1 MRRLAPLL
9 AGMILLAGLAAAP
22 HRLVSRTQTSPDF
35 VHFESAHVHPA
46 CLTPSG
52 DRLLVVNTPDNRL
65 SVFILAGAP
74 PSASNRIAEIPVGL
88 EPVSV
93 AALSD
98 SECWVVNQLS
108 DDVSIVN
115 LNTMHVRAIV
125 RVGDDPGDVVFAGSP
140 VRAYVSV
147 SQYDQVKVIDPA
159 SLATVASIDIGGRMP
174 RALARTADG
183 SKVYVAL
190 MQANNHTSILSA
202 ARLPDDSIPQDINFP
217 KDTLNG
223 NAPKTGLIMQQVSPD
238 GWSDAYGNLWNSK
251 LKYSMADVAVAEIN
265 TATNTVS
272 RNFGGWGA
280 GSTKLGTENF
290 SIAVSP
296 VDGRIAVTNTRAR
309 NQFRFEPRLIGY
321 LVETQ
326 FSSIAQDG
334 TISDRKLD
342 PQVNFDVAPGTQAEA
357 DSAIGIPTGVA
368 FSSNGLRAY
377 VTSLATNKLAVV
389 NPYGSAFTTVRA
401 RISVLEGPTGVVVD
415 QAHGVLYIV
424 GRMRNQIQTLPLA
437 TLAPG
442 PPVSI
447 GFDPTPDP
455 IVHGRKFFYGGFT
468 SAHGEQSCASCHTF
482 GDTDQLGWDL
492 GNPAGAALPA
502 PPGQPDPL
510 LQGFHPMKGPMVTQ
524 SLRGLPNTGL
534 LHWRGDRENLS
545 AFNGAFSSLMGR
557 SSALADSEMAAFG
570 DFVLPLVYPPNPYR
584 QLDNTLPDA
593 PVGQPSALRG
603 QAIFMNTVV
612 EADGKRCVD
621 CHSMTN
627 GTNTLLVNH
636 GALQEAQD
644 FKVPHLR
651 GLYRKYG
658 FTDQPAAS
666 NKRGFGYTHDGSV
679 DNLADF
685 LQSPRF
691 TFPNGD
697 DDRHDL
703 DAFLRCFDTGMAP
716 AVGYQITFD
725 GTNNAD
731 ATALARVD
739 TLRGQSDATNCD
751 LIAKGRV
758 NGQPRGW
765 AYQGADRWKSDK
777 SAESPITTAALVALA
792 GLGSEITVTGVPKGS
807 GQRLGIDRDRDTF
820 LDGDELD
827 VGTDPGDPAS
837 TPLILAVTGGTG
849 PAIGLHAVR
858 PNPFRTM
865 AEVEF
870 TLSVA
875 GPVDLRVYD
884 VLGREVR
891 AIAHGQRFEAGTQR
905 LRWDGR
911 RGDGGQAGAGV
922 YFVRLELAGR
932 QWTRAIVR
940 IR

>member
-9 AGMILLAGLAAAP
+9 AGMVLLAGLAAAP

-35 VHFESAHVHPA
+35 VHFESAHVHPV

-65 SVFILAGAP
+65 TVFNIAGGP
-74 PSASNRIAEIPVGL
+74 PSASGRIAEVPVGL
-88 EPVSV
+88 EPVAV

-98 SECWVVNQLS
+98 SEAWVVNQLS

-115 LNTMHVRAIV
+115 LNTMHVRATL

-159 SLATVASIDIGGRMP
+159 SLATVAAIDIRGRLP
-174 RALARTADG
+174 RGLARTADG

-190 MQANNHTSILSA
+190 MQANNRTSILSA
-202 ARLPDDSIPQDINFP
+202 SRLPDDSIPQDIDFP

-223 NAPKTGLIMQQVSPD
+223 NAPKTSLIVQEQPD
-238 GWSDAYGNLWNSK
+238 GWYDSYGDLWSSK
-251 LKYSMADVAVAEIN
+251 LKFSMADVAVAEIN

-272 RNFGGWGA
+272 REFGGLL
-280 GSTKLGTENF
+280 KLGTENMG
-290 SIAVSP
+290 IAVSP
-296 VDGRIAVTNTRAR
+296 VDGRVAVTNTRAR

-326 FSSIAQDG
+326 YTSIAQDG
-334 TISDRKLD
+334 TITDRKLD
-342 PQVNFDVAPGTQAEA
+342 PHVNFDVAPGTQAEA

-389 NPYGSAFTTVRA
+389 NPYGGPLSTVRA
-401 RISVLEGPTGVVVD
+401 RVPVLEGPTGVVVD
-415 QAHGVLYIV
+415 QPHGVLYVI
-424 GRMRNQIQTLPLA
+424 GRMHNQVQTISLA
-437 TLAPG
+437 TLAPD

-455 IVHGRKFFYGGFT
+455 IVNGRKFFYGGFT
-468 SAHGEQSCASCHTF
+468 SAHGDQSCASCHTF
-482 GDTDQLGWDL
+482 GDTDALGWDL

-534 LHWRGDRENLS
+534 LHWRGDRENLN
-545 AFNGAFSSLMGR
+545 AFNGAFLSLMGR
-557 SSALADSEMAAFG
+557 STALADSEMAAFG
-570 DFVLPLVYPPNPYR
+570 DFVLPLAYPPNPYR
-584 QLDNTLPDA
+584 NLDNSLPDA

-603 QAIFMNTVV
+603 ESIFLNQVV
-612 EADGKRCVD
+612 QADGKRCVD
-621 CHSMTN
+621 CHSISR

-636 GALQEAQD
+636 GELEESQD
-644 FKVPHLR
+644 FKVPQLR
-651 GLYRKYG
+651 NLYRMVG
-658 FTDQPAAS
+658 FTDQPDAIS
-666 NKRGFGYTHDGSV
+666 ERGYGYTHDGSV
-679 DNLADF
+679 DNLVDF
-685 LQSPRF
+685 LRNPRF
-691 TFPNGD
+691 TFANGD

-703 DAFLRCFDTGMAP
+703 DAFLSCFDTGMAP
-716 AVGYQITFD
+716 AVGFQITFD

-731 ATALARVD
+731 PTALARVD
-739 TLRGQSDATNCD
+739 TLRGQADAGSCD
-751 LIAKGRV
+751 LVAKGRIS
-758 NGQPRGW
+758 GQPRGW
-765 AYQGADRWKSDK
+765 TYQGSDQWKSDK
-777 SAESPITTAALVALA
+777 VAESPIATAALVALA
-792 GLGSEITVTGVPKGS
+792 DLGSELTVTGVPPGS
-807 GQRLGIDRDRDTF
+807 GQRLGRDRDRDTF

-827 VGTDPGDPAS
+827 AGSDPGDPAS
-837 TPLILAVTGGTG
+837 TPVILAVAGGAGPVTG
-849 PAIGLHAVR
+849 LRAVR
-858 PNPFRTM
+858 PNPFRSF

-870 TLSVA
+870 ALSTPA
-875 GPVDLRVYD
+875 PVDLRVYD

-891 AIAHGQRFEAGTQR
+891 AIARGERFEPGMRR

-911 RGDGGQAGAGV
+911 RGDGGQAGSGV
-922 YFVRLELAGR
+922 YFVRLRIAG
-932 QWTRAIVR
+932 QQFTRAIVR
-940 IR
+940 IQ

>member
-1 MRRLAPLL
+1 MRRIAPLL
-9 AGMILLAGLAAAP
+9 VGVVLLAGIAAAP

-52 DRLLVVNTPDNRL
+52 DRLLIVNTPDNRL
-65 SVFILAGAP
+65 TVFNIAGGP
-74 PSASNRIAEIPVGL
+74 PGASNRMAEIPVGL
-88 EPVSV
+88 EPVAV

-98 SECWVVNQLS
+98 SEAWVVNQLS

-115 LNTMHVRAIV
+115 LNTMHVRATV

-140 VRAYVSV
+140 ARAYVSV

-159 SLATVASIDIGGRMP
+159 SLATVTSINIGGRMP
-174 RALARTADG
+174 RALARTANG
-183 SKVYVAL
+183 SKVYVAM
-190 MQANNHTSILSA
+190 MQANNRTSILSA
-202 ARLPDDSIPQDINFP
+202 ARVPDDSIPQDVDFP

-223 NAPKTGLIMQQVSPD
+223 NAPKTGLIVQQLAPD
-238 GWSDAYGNLWNSK
+238 GWYDAYGDLWSSK
-251 LKYSMADVAVAEIN
+251 IKYAMVDAAVAEIS
-265 TATNTVS
+265 TATNTVT
-272 RNFGGWGA
+272 RNFGGLNR
-280 GSTKLGTENF
+280 LGTENF
-290 SIAVSP
+290 AIAVSP
-296 VDGRIAVTNTRAR
+296 VDGRIALTNTRAR

-334 TISDRKLD
+334 SIFDRKLD
-342 PQVNFDVAPGTQAEA
+342 PHINYDVAPGTQAEA

-368 FSSNGLRAY
+368 WSGNGLRAY
-377 VTSLATNKLAVV
+377 VTSFATNKLAVV
-389 NPYGSAFTTVRA
+389 NPYGGPLSTVRA
-401 RISVLEGPTGVVVD
+401 RIPVLEGPTGVVVD
-415 QAHGVLYIV
+415 QPHGVLYVV
-424 GRMRNQIQTLPLA
+424 GRNHNQVQTIPIA
-437 TLAPG
+437 TLAPT

-447 GFDPTPDP
+447 GFDPTPDAV
-455 IVHGRKFFYGGFT
+455 VHGRKFFYGGFT
-468 SAHGEQSCASCHTF
+468 SAHGDQSCASCHTF

-492 GNPAGAALPA
+492 GNPAGAALPV

-510 LQGFHPMKGPMVTQ
+510 LQGFHPMKGPMMTQ

-534 LHWRGDRENLS
+534 LHWRGDRENLN
-545 AFNGAFSSLMGR
+545 AFNGAFLSLMGR
-557 SSALADSEMAAFG
+557 STALADSQMAAFG

-584 QLDNTLPDA
+584 FLDNTLPDA

-603 QAIFMNTVV
+603 ESIFLNTVV
-612 EADGKRCVD
+612 QADGKRCMD
-621 CHSMTN
+621 CHSLTR

-644 FKVPHLR
+644 FKVPQLR
-651 GLYRKYG
+651 NLYRKYG
-658 FTDQPAAS
+658 FTDQPAVT
-666 NKRGFGYTHDGSV
+666 NKRGFGYTHDGTV

-685 LQSPRF
+685 LQNPRF
-691 TFPNGD
+691 TFPNGA
-697 DDRHDL
+697 DDRQDL

-731 ATALARVD
+731 VVALARVD
-739 TLRGQSDATNCD
+739 TLRGQAAAANCD

-758 NGQPRGW
+758 GGQPRGW
-765 AYQGADRWKSDK
+765 AYLGANQWKSDK
-777 SAESPITTAALVALA
+777 SAQSAITTAALVALA
-792 GLGSEITVTGVPKGS
+792 DLGSEVTVTGVPQGS
-807 GQRLGIDRDRDTF
+807 GQRFGIDRDRDTF

-827 VGTDPGDPAS
+827 AGSDPGDPAS
-837 TPLILAVTGGTG
+837 TPQILAVSGGAG

-891 AIAHGQRFEAGTQR
+891 ALAHGERFAAGPQR

-911 RGDGGQAGAGV
+911 RADGGQAGAGV